1 MTYSAGNSI
10 QASDYNTFATAALGM
25 NQIFADLYPGAT
37 TLPNAGYGYGQTPA
51 LTSVTAGN
59 SILATEWTALFQTIR
74 KSGTHQG
81 TTVVPPLPVADPVIG
96 DTVTAYNTPST
107 LATLITLLGT
117 NRFNL
122 AAGQSTTNIGTSYAQ
137 PGGTPWI
144 NSLTFTMRV
153 DLSSWNNARYFFN
166 SGGFLGLN
174 GSYSPIVT
182 PEDTQWQSMFTTM
195 NPLKFSANATAP
207 FSGSGGTAI
216 GFYQLTTSFQTIYYK
231 LYGGGGYYSASYMQ
245 VDAKL
250 AAAAGTNGQ
259 IDFRVLMVDNDSS
272 LPKDPKNGT
281 STFRMDET
289 HASGAN
295 VAWPGSVSTS
305 LPVFISA

>member
-51 LTSVTAGN
+51 LTSVSIGNNVTA
-59 SILATEWTALFQTIR
+59 AQWTALFQTIR

-81 TTVVPPLPVADPVIG
+81 TVVVPPLPVADPVIG

-122 AAGQSTTNIGTSYAQ
+122 AIGQSFMA
-137 PGGTPWI
+137 GGTPYPQTSGVWT
-144 NSLTFTMRV
+144 NSLTWTIRV
-153 DLSSWNNARYFFN
+153 DLGTWDSARYFFN
-166 SGGFLGLN
+166 TGSFLGLN
-174 GSYSPIVT
+174 GSYSPVVT
-182 PEDTQWQSMFTTM
+182 PEDAQWQSMFTTM
-195 NPLKFSANATAP
+195 SPLKFSANATAP
-207 FSGSGGTAI
+207 ASGSGGTAI
-216 GFYQLTTSFQTIYYK
+216 GFYQLTTSFQPVYFK
-231 LYGGGGYYSASYMQ
+231 SYGAGGYYNASYIQ

-259 IDFRVLMVDNDSS
+259 IDFRVLLVDNDSS
-272 LPKDPKNGT
+272 LPKDPKNGIT
-281 STFRMDET
+281 TYRIDNT
-289 HASGAN
+289 RASGGN
-295 VAWPGSVSTS
+295 VAWPGTVTTS
-305 LPVFISA
+305 LPVFISS

>member
-1 MTYSAGNSI
+1 MTYTTGGDI
-10 QASDYNTFATAALGM
+10 QASDYNTFATAVLGM

-51 LTSVTAGN
+51 LTSVSIGN
-59 SILATEWTALFQTIR
+59 DIAATEWAALFQTIR

-81 TTVVPPLPVADPVIG
+81 TAVVPPLPVSDPVTG
-96 DTVTAYNTPST
+96 DTIAAYNTPST
-107 LATLITLLGT
+107 MATLITLLGT

-122 AAGQSTTNIGTSYAQ
+122 AAGQSTTTVGTSYAQ

-153 DLSSWNNARYFFN
+153 NLSSWNNARYFFN

-182 PEDTQWQSMFTTM
+182 PEDAVWQSMFTTM
-195 NPLKFSANATAP
+195 SPLKFSANSTAP
-207 FSGSGGTAI
+207 NTGSGGTAI
-216 GFYQLTTSFQTIYYK
+216 GFYQLTTLYQTIYLKPY
-231 LYGGGGYYSASYMQ
+231 LGGGYYNANTIQ

-259 IDFRVLMVDNDSS
+259 IDFRVILTDNDSS

-281 STFRMDET
+281 TTYRMDET
-289 HASGAN
+289 HATGSN
-295 VAWPGSVSTS
+295 VAWPGTVTTS

>member
-1 MTYSAGNSI
+1 MTYSAGNPI

-25 NQIFADLYPGAT
+25 NQIFADLFPGAT

-51 LTSVTAGN
+51 LTSVSIGDNVTA
-59 SILATEWTALFQTIR
+59 AQWTALFQTIR

-81 TTVVPPLPVADPVIG
+81 TVVVPPLPVLDPVIG
-96 DTVTAYNTPST
+96 DTIIAHNTPST
-107 LATLITLLGT
+107 MATLITLLGT

-122 AAGQSTTNIGTSYAQ
+122 AAGQSTTNVGTSYPQTSGA
-137 PGGTPWI
+137 WI
-144 NSLTFTMRV
+144 NTLRWTVRANLGTWDS
-153 DLSSWNNARYFFN
+153 ARYFFN

-182 PEDTQWQSMFTTM
+182 PEDAQWQSMFTTM
-195 NPLKFSANATAP
+195 NPLKFNANATTP
-207 FSGSGGTAI
+207 FSGGGGTAI
-216 GFYQLTTSFQTIYYK
+216 GFYQLTTSYQTIYQK
-231 LYGGGGYYSASYMQ
+231 AYGGGGYYSTSYIQ
-245 VDAKL
+245 VEAKL

-259 IDFRVLMVDNDSS
+259 IDFRITLVDNDSS

-281 STFRMDET
+281 TTYRIDGT

-305 LPVFISA
+305 LSSFTST

>member
-1 MTYSAGNSI
+1 MTYSAGNPI

-51 LTSVTAGN
+51 LTSVSIGNNVTA
-59 SILATEWTALFQTIR
+59 AQWTALFQTIR

-96 DTVTAYNTPST
+96 GTIAAYNTPST

-122 AAGQSTTNIGTSYAQ
+122 AAGQSTTNIGTSYPQSSGA
-137 PGGTPWI
+137 WI
-144 NSLTFTMRV
+144 NSLTWTVRAN
-153 DLSSWNNARYFFN
+153 LTTWNNARYFFN

-174 GSYSPIVT
+174 GSYSPVVT
-182 PEDTQWQSMFTTM
+182 PEDAQWQSMFTTM
-195 NPLKFSANATAP
+195 SPLKFSANTTAP
-207 FSGSGGTAI
+207 FSGGGGTAI
-216 GFYQLTTSFQTIYYK
+216 GFYQLTTSYI
-231 LYGGGGYYSASYMQ
+231 Q
-245 VDAKL
+245 VEAKL

-259 IDFRVLMVDNDSS
+259 IDFRVTLVDNDSS

-281 STFRMDET
+281 TTYRIDET

-305 LPVFISA
+305 ASVFTSA